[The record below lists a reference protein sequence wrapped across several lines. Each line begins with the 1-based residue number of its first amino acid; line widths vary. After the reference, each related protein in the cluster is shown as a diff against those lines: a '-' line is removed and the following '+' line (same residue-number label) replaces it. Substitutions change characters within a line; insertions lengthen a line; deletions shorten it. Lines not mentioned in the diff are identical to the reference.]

1 MQRFGLLFHFQIY
14 FFSLWLNQYMSFGI
28 SVLTFDNCN
37 TDRSL
42 FGIFW
47 QQQDRRLWIS
57 LLFINYLFFF
67 FLLHKVS
74 HIAEGGEYEAQKYQN
89 STNV

>member
-1 MQRFGLLFHFQIY
+1 MKKSGTRQSIILHVMQRFGLLFHFQIH
-14 FFSLWLNQYMSFGI
+14 FFSLWFNQYMSFGI

-57 LLFINYLFFF
+57 LLFINYRFYF
-67 FLLHKVS
+67 
-74 HIAEGGEYEAQKYQN
+74 
-89 STNV
+89 